1 LSKEANKTIL
11 AFITSLHMFLF
22 QVLTDSELELSEKN
36 IGQDG
41 VSITADN
48 KLETR
53 QFNLSDLHC
62 KPHTRHIS

>member
-1 LSKEANKTIL
+1 
-11 AFITSLHMFLF
+11 MFLF

-36 IGQDG
+36 LGQDG